1 MVNEVFNDRRVCDK
15 CDKVFLLA
23 DETTE
28 NIEGQCNP
36 EIHEETYEGIYCWE
50 CINSIEEKE
59 KDFLTNDEW
68 IELTDDLVEL
78 VEKHSKKEEDEWSKT
93 PSETW
98 SKFQDMR
105 ESVQDFIQ
113 EIRGNNG

>member
-1 MVNEVFNDRRVCDK
+1 MKKNWKSMDSFLKERERLMANEVFNDRRVCDK

-59 KDFLTNDEW
+59 L
-68 IELTDDLVEL
+68 
-78 VEKHSKKEEDEWSKT
+78 
-93 PSETW
+93 
-98 SKFQDMR
+98 
-105 ESVQDFIQ
+105 
-113 EIRGNNG
+113 G